1 MLSPSGED
9 WRAQLWLSETATR
22 GESGMQSD
30 ESLRDEL
37 LAEVEG
43 MGPILTEHAPQ
54 SEKLGRLDEPT
65 VEALRKTRLLR
76 FACPREL
83 GGYEADP
90 VTTMEILEAAARI
103 DGSAG
108 WTLGILALTS
118 AMAGGF
124 LPLKTAQR
132 IFAKGV
138 PPMAGMIAPKGK
150 AEPVDGGYRVTGRW
164 AFGSGIHHA
173 DWVIAGAFLPGQ
185 PGPRGAGIRMVLL
198 PREQVVIHDNWQVAG
213 LKASGSCDYSIENV
227 FVPDEMTFSL
237 MDMILGNAVTGGAA
251 LRLGI
256 PAFVT
261 PFHMAIALGIAR
273 RALDEIAEQA
283 VEKGRGSPP
292 SPLPTHPHFQF
303 ALGKAELQLASA
315 RALAFQVLSSVWTEA
330 RAGRVPPE
338 PMQAEARAA
347 AVYVTE
353 VAQRVTTVAF
363 QSAGGGALFDINPLQ
378 RCFRDVHAAGQHF
391 VVSQSA
397 YRALGQFKLA
407 QPDAN
412 PML

>member
-1 MLSPSGED
+1 
-9 WRAQLWLSETATR
+9 
-22 GESGMQSD
+22 MQSN

-37 LAEVEG
+37 LAEVEAVA
-43 MGPILTEHAPQ
+43 PILAEHAPL

-65 VEALRKTRLLR
+65 VEALSKTRLLR

-83 GGYEADP
+83 GGCEADP
-90 VTTMEILEAAARI
+90 VTGMEIFEAVTRI
-103 DGSAG
+103 DGSVG

-118 AMAGGF
+118 AIVGAF
-124 LPLKTAQR
+124 LPVTTAQR
-132 IFAKGV
+132 IFARGV
-138 PPMAGMIAPKGK
+138 PPMAGLLAPIGK

-173 DWVIAGAFLPGQ
+173 DWVLTGAFVPGQ
-185 PGPRGAGIRMVLL
+185 PLPAGIRMVLL
-198 PREQVVIHDNWQVAG
+198 PRGQVAIHDNWQVAG
-213 LKASGSCDYSIENV
+213 LKASGSCDYSIENA
-227 FVPDEMTFSL
+227 FVPDEMTFAF
-237 MDMILGNAVTGGAA
+237 MDAIRGNAVTGGAA
-251 LRLGI
+251 LRLGVA
-256 PAFVT
+256 AFVI

-273 RALDEIAEQA
+273 RALDEITEQA
-283 VEKGRGSPP
+283 VEKARGRPP
-292 SPLPTHPHFQF
+292 SPLATHPHFQF

-315 RALAFQVLSSVWTEA
+315 RALAFQVVSSFWTEA
-330 RAGRVPPE
+330 LAERVPPP

-347 AVYVTE
+347 AVYITE
-353 VAQRVTTVAF
+353 VAQRATTVAF
-363 QSAGGGALFDINPLQ
+363 QAAGGGALFDTNPLQ

-391 VVSQSA
+391 MMSQSA

>member
-1 MLSPSGED
+1 
-9 WRAQLWLSETATR
+9 
-22 GESGMQSD
+22 MQSD
-30 ESLRDEL
+30 ESLRNEL
-37 LAEVEG
+37 LAEVEAVA
-43 MGPILTEHAPQ
+43 PILTEHAPQ
-54 SEKLGRLDEPT
+54 SEKLGRMDEPT

-83 GGYEADP
+83 GGCEADP
-90 VTTMEILEAAARI
+90 VTVMEVLEAVSLI

-118 AMAGGF
+118 AMAGAF
-124 LPLKTAQR
+124 LSARTAQQ
-132 IFAKGV
+132 IFANGV

-173 DWVIAGAFLPGQ
+173 DWVIAGAFLPGD
-185 PGPRGAGIRMVLL
+185 PSPAGPRGARVQMVLL
-198 PREQVVIHDNWQVAG
+198 PREQVAIHDNWQVAG
-213 LKASGSCDYSIENV
+213 LRATGSCDYSIENV
-227 FVPDEMTFSL
+227 FVPDGMTFPL
-237 MDMILGNAVTGGAA
+237 MEMILGNAVTGGAA

-256 PAFVT
+256 PAFVI

-273 RALDEIAEQA
+273 RALDEITEQA
-283 VEKGRGSPP
+283 VEKGRGNPP

-315 RALAFQVLSSVWTEA
+315 RALALEVLSSLWTEA
-330 RAGRVPPE
+330 RAGRVPSP

-347 AVYVTE
+347 AVYITE

-363 QSAGGGALFDINPLQ
+363 QAAGGGALFDTNPLQ

-391 VVSQSA
+391 MMSQSA

-407 QPDAN
+407 QPDPN

>member
-1 MLSPSGED
+1 
-9 WRAQLWLSETATR
+9 
-22 GESGMQSD
+22 MQSG

-37 LAEVEG
+37 LAEFET
-43 MGPILTEHAPQ
+43 MAPILTQHAPQ

-65 VEALRKTRLLR
+65 VETLRKTRLLR
-76 FACPREL
+76 FVCPREL

-90 VTTMEILEAAARI
+90 ITEMEVLEAVTRI

-108 WTLGILALTS
+108 WTLGILAITS
-118 AMAGGF
+118 AFAGAF
-124 LPLKTAQR
+124 LPVETAQR

-138 PPMAGMIAPKGK
+138 PPMAGMIQAKGK
-150 AEPVDGGYRVTGRW
+150 AEPVAGGYRVTGRW
-164 AFGSGIHHA
+164 AFGSGIYHA
-173 DWVIAGAFLPGQ
+173 DWVIAGAFLPDQ
-185 PGPRGAGIRMVLL
+185 PLPAGIRMVLL
-198 PREQVVIHDNWQVAG
+198 PRRQVVIHDNWRVAG

-227 FVPDEMTFSL
+227 FVPDEMTFSF
-237 MDMILGNAVTGGAA
+237 MDAILGNAVTGGAA
-251 LRLGI
+251 LRLGL
-256 PAFVT
+256 PALVT
-261 PFHMAIALGIAR
+261 PFHMGVALGIAR

-303 ALGKAELQLASA
+303 ALGKAELQFASA
-315 RALAFQVLSSVWTEA
+315 RALALQVLSSIWTEA
-330 RAGRVPPE
+330 RAGRVPPR
-338 PMQAEARAA
+338 PMQAQARAA
-347 AVYVTE
+347 AAYITE
-353 VAQRVTTVAF
+353 MAQRVTTVAF
-363 QSAGGGALFDINPLQ
+363 QSAGGGALFDTNPLQ

>member
-1 MLSPSGED
+1 
-9 WRAQLWLSETATR
+9 
-22 GESGMQSD
+22 MQSD
-30 ESLRDEL
+30 ESLRNEL
-37 LAEVEG
+37 LAEVEAVAS
-43 MGPILTEHAPQ
+43 ILTEHAPQ
-54 SEKLGRLDEPT
+54 SEKLGLLDEPT
-65 VEALRKTRLLR
+65 VEALRKTRLLG
-76 FACPREL
+76 FICPRDL

-90 VTTMEILEAAARI
+90 LTAMEVLEAVARI

-108 WTLGILALTS
+108 WTLEILATTS
-118 AMAGGF
+118 AFAGAF
-124 LPLKTAQR
+124 LPVKTAQR
-132 IFAKGV
+132 IFAKGI
-138 PPMAGMIAPKGK
+138 PPIAGKIAPKGK

-185 PGPRGAGIRMVLL
+185 PLPAGIRMVLL
-198 PREQVVIHDNWQVAG
+198 PRGQVVIHNNWQVAG
-213 LKASGSCDYSIENV
+213 LKASGSCDYSIESV
-227 FVPDEMTFSL
+227 FVPDEMTFPI
-237 MDMILGNAVTGGAA
+237 MDATLGNAVTGGAA
-251 LRLGI
+251 LRLGL
-256 PAFVT
+256 PALVIS
-261 PFHMAIALGIAR
+261 FHMAMALGIAR
-273 RALDEIAEQA
+273 RALDEITEQA
-283 VEKGRGSPP
+283 VEKGRGNPP

-330 RAGRVPPE
+330 WAGRVPPRS
-338 PMQAEARAA
+338 MQAEARAA
-347 AVYVTE
+347 AVYITE

-363 QSAGGGALFDINPLQ
+363 QAAGGGALFDTNPLQ

-391 VVSQSA
+391 MVNQSA

>member
-1 MLSPSGED
+1 
-9 WRAQLWLSETATR
+9 
-22 GESGMQSD
+22 MQFD

-37 LAEVEG
+37 LADVEAVA
-43 MGPILTEHAPQ
+43 PILREHAPQ

-65 VEALRKTRLLR
+65 IEALRKTRLLR

-90 VTTMEILEAAARI
+90 VTTMEVLEAVTRI

-118 AMAGGF
+118 AIAGAF
-124 LPLKTAQR
+124 LPIKTVRQ

-138 PPMAGMIAPKGK
+138 PPMAGMLAPRGK
-150 AEPVDGGYRVTGRW
+150 AQPVDGGYRVTGRW

-173 DWVIAGAFLPGQ
+173 DWVIASAFLPGQ
-185 PGPRGAGIRMVLL
+185 PPPAGIRMILL
-198 PREQVVIHDNWQVAG
+198 PRDQVVIHDNWQVAG
-213 LKASGSCDYSIENV
+213 LRASGSCDYSIEDV
-227 FVPDEMTFSL
+227 FVPDEMTFPA
-237 MDMILGNAVTGGAA
+237 MDHILGNAVTGGAA

-256 PAFVT
+256 PALVT

-273 RALDEIAEQA
+273 RALDEITEQA
-283 VEKGRGSPP
+283 VEKGRGFPP

-315 RALAFQVLSSVWTEA
+315 RALAFQIVSSVWTEA
-330 RAGRVPPE
+330 RAGRVPPP

-347 AVYVTE
+347 AMYITE

-363 QSAGGGALFDINPLQ
+363 QSAGGGALFDTNPLQ

-391 VVSQSA
+391 MVSQSS

-407 QPDAN
+407 QPDPN

>member
-1 MLSPSGED
+1 
-9 WRAQLWLSETATR
+9 
-22 GESGMQSD
+22 MQSD
-30 ESLRDEL
+30 KSLRDEL
-37 LAEVEG
+37 LAEVAAVA
-43 MGPILTEHAPQ
+43 PILTEHAPQ
-54 SEKLGRLDEPT
+54 SEELGRLDET
-65 VEALRKTRLLR
+65 TIEALRKTRLLR
-76 FACPREL
+76 FFCPREL

-90 VTTMEILEAAARI
+90 VTAMEVLEAVTRI

-108 WTLGILALTS
+108 WTLGILATTS
-118 AMAGGF
+118 AIAGAF
-124 LPLKTAQR
+124 LPVKTAQR

-138 PPMAGMIAPKGK
+138 PPMAGMIAPRGK
-150 AEPVDGGYRVTGRW
+150 AEPVDGGYRVSGRW

-185 PGPRGAGIRMVLL
+185 SSPAEIRMVLL
-198 PREQVVIHDNWQVAG
+198 PRGQVVIHDNWQVAG

-227 FVPDEMTFSL
+227 FVPDEMTFRF
-237 MDMILGNAVTGGAA
+237 MDARLGNAVTGGAA
-251 LRLGI
+251 LRLGT
-256 PAFVT
+256 PALVI

-273 RALDEIAEQA
+273 RALDEITEQA
-283 VEKGRGSPP
+283 VEKGRGHPP

-315 RALAFQVLSSVWTEA
+315 RALALQVLSSIWTEA
-330 RAGRVPPE
+330 RAGRVPPP

-347 AVYVTE
+347 AVYITE

-363 QSAGGGALFDINPLQ
+363 QSAGGGALFDSNPLQ
-378 RCFRDVHAAGQHF
+378 RCFRDDAAGQHF
-391 VVSQSA
+391 MMSQSA